1 MWSNVCNIRYL
12 KLITAMP
19 KVSKKNVIK
28 VKCDV
33 NFNRYAVVD
42 DIFYVKLLQILNCFA
57 VKNLSEDEVELSRNL
72 ISCRAAP
79 N

>member
-1 MWSNVCNIRYL
+1 
-12 KLITAMP
+12 MP

-28 VKCDV
+28 VKCGV

-42 DIFYVKLLQILNCFA
+42 DIFYAKLLQILNCFA
-57 VKNLSEDEVELSRNL
+57 VKNLCENEVELSSNL
-72 ISCRAAP
+72 ISCGAAP